1 MDQPADESALLA
13 AIDSLR
19 TAVDASPDNPVL
31 MATLA
36 QLLLSAD
43 QVNSA
48 IELALRVL
56 AMQPNNPAGAEVLAA
71 ATAALTGTL
80 LSSDTAPAF
89 DGGEHAK
96 LTTTS
101 DADAAGDE
109 IDGMLKELMDR
120 EGRDSVLLSHIAG
133 LDDVKQR
140 LETSFLGPIR
150 NPSLVDYYGASLRGG
165 LLLYGPPGCGK
176 TFVARAVAGEL
187 GARFVSVGLH
197 EVLDMYLGNSERQ
210 LHQVFEQARA
220 DTPSVLFFD
229 ELDALGQKRSRLGGG
244 AMRNV
249 VAQLLNELDSVAA
262 DNEGVFVLAATN
274 QPWDVDVALRRPG
287 RFDRTVLVTP
297 PDTSA
302 REAIL
307 AYHLR
312 HAPTTPDLS
321 LSKAARVT
329 DGYSGADLM
338 LIARAAVEEAMTEAA
353 RRGSPIPIGNAHLD
367 AGLKSVRRSTDDWFE
382 SARNFVEFANT
393 NGQYDD
399 LAAYMRTRQ

>member
-1 MDQPADESALLA
+1 MDQQADESALLA

-19 TAVDASPDNPVL
+19 SAVDASPDNPVL
-31 MATLA
+31 MVSLA
-36 QLLLSAD
+36 QLLLSAGD
-43 QVNSA
+43 VGAA
-48 IELALRVL
+48 IGLATRVL
-56 AMQPNNPAGAEVLAA
+56 SLQPDSPAGAEVLAA
-71 ATAALTGTL
+71 ATAALTGTARA
-80 LSSDTAPAF
+80 SDTAPTD
-89 DGGEHAK
+89 DGREHAR
-96 LTTTS
+96 LTTAR
-101 DADAAGDE
+101 DPEPAGDE
-109 IDGMLKELMDR
+109 IDDMLEELLDR
-120 EGRDSVLLSHIAG
+120 EGRDSVLLSHVAG
-133 LDDVKQR
+133 LDAVKQR

-150 NPSLVDYYGASLRGG
+150 NPALVDYYGASLRGG

-197 EVLDMYLGNSERQ
+197 EVLDMYMGNSERQ
-210 LHQVFEQARA
+210 LHQIFEQARS

-229 ELDALGQKRSRLGGG
+229 ELDALGQKRGRLRGDS
-244 AMRNV
+244 MRNV

-274 QPWDVDVALRRPG
+274 QPWDVDTALRRPG

-297 PDTSA
+297 PDANA

-312 HAPTTPDLS
+312 QAPTTPGLS
-321 LSKAARVT
+321 LSRIAQRT
-329 DGYSGADLM
+329 EGYSGADLM

-353 RRGSPIPIGNAHLD
+353 RRGAPIPIGDAHLR
-367 AGLKSVRRSTDDWFE
+367 AGLKSVRRSTDEWFD

-399 LAAYMRTRQ
+399 LADYLRTRR